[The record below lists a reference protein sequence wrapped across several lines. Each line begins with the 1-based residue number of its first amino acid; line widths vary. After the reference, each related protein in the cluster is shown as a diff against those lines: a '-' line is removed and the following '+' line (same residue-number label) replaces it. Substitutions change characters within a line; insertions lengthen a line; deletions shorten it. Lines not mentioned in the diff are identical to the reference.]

1 MANSLLLSI
10 RIYWY
15 SPNRLLIANIINM
28 PFVKNLDKYSFPK
41 LKSAIGGFLYVM
53 PSLSQIP
60 RSKLTGH
67 QTCNAAEL
75 RGIRPSRQSPN
86 GCASTSARL
95 VARGN
100 KQSNRL
106 YSALFNGLS
115 NIKSTLDT

>member
-1 MANSLLLSI
+1 MPLFYFYI
-10 RIYWY
+10 F
-15 SPNRLLIANIINM
+15 SPFQKTHEPNTRTII
-28 PFVKNLDKYSFPK
+28 PFYRNPHFCQTQ
-41 LKSAIGGFLYVM
+41 
-53 PSLSQIP
+53 SQIP

-100 KQSNRL
+100 KHSF
-106 YSALFNGLS
+106 S
-115 NIKSTLDT
+115 